1 MSDTTE
7 KRGFWR
13 RLLFSETLDK
23 SSKGLKIAY
32 IAMVTAI
39 AVVENSLLELKFGTV
54 QFSLTLFL
62 SSFAGIF
69 LGGVAGFCACFLGDG
84 IGFLIHPFGEYSPW
98 IGISTGLAA
107 LITALVCQL
116 PPNRRLVHL
125 RLAVG
130 CLITFVICTCG
141 ITTLYLNLVWASK
154 VPFFD
159 YLLTRLFVQGQ
170 IWNTLLNS
178 ALTVAMLPVLE
189 KIKPLKIKIR

>member
-1 MSDTTE
+1 MSETKE
-7 KRGFWR
+7 KASFFR
-13 RLLFSETLDK
+13 RLFFSERLER

-39 AVVENSLLELKFGTV
+39 AVAENSLLELKFGTV

-62 SSFAGIF
+62 SAFAGIF
-69 LGGVAGFCACFLGDG
+69 LGGVAGFFACFLGDG

-107 LITALVCQL
+107 LITAFVCNL

-130 CLITFVICTCG
+130 CALTFAICTCG
-141 ITTLYLNLVWASK
+141 ITTLYLNLVWATK
-154 VPFFD
+154 VPFFK
-159 YLLTRLFVQGQ
+159 YLFTRLFVYGQ

-178 ALTVAMLPVLE
+178 ALTVVFLPVLE